1 MDMNPKV
8 YIGLEAH
15 DGSGKSSTAMRIA
28 EMFGGRVFFTSQEMK
43 ERRRPIYKTAPPE
56 EQDALIHQTYI
67 DEQEDCFSQTA
78 NSSFVV
84 LDRTWFSHAVEQ
96 NVLDLD
102 EGKPPTYVPR
112 IMPGDL
118 LKPNLVFQILIP
130 EIERRRR
137 VDNRGEKLTKRD
149 IRLNDDAKYRE
160 RLQEEREK
168 FGCVPLRLRQ
178 RDQQTCALRA
188 AQVILGHP
196 DVPPLRISPN
206 YSFTQHQSQKGPS
219 TLTNYPV

>member
-1 MDMNPKV
+1 MFFVDMNPKV

-28 EMFGGRVFFTSQEMK
+28 EMFGGRVFFTSKEMK
-43 ERRRPIYKTAPPE
+43 ERRRSIYKTTPSE
-56 EQDALIHQTYI
+56 EKEASIHQTYL
-67 DEQEDCFSQTA
+67 DEQKDCFSQTA

-96 NVLDLD
+96 NVRDVLDD
-102 EGKPPTYVPR
+102 GQQPTYVPR
-112 IMPGDL
+112 SMPEGL
-118 LKPNLVFQILIP
+118 HKPNLVFQILIP
-130 EIERRRR
+130 EEERKRR
-137 VDNRGEKLTKRD
+137 VESRGEELTDRD
-149 IRLNDDAKYRE
+149 VRLNDDDGYRDLLEDE
-160 RLQEEREK
+160 RGK
-168 FGCVPLRLRQ
+168 FGCVPLRLRL

-206 YSFTQHQSQKGPS
+206 YSFTEHQP
-219 TLTNYPV
+219 

>member
-56 EQDALIHQTYI
+56 AQDALIHQTYI
-67 DEQEDCFSQTA
+67 DEQNDCISLTA

-96 NVLDLD
+96 NVRDVLDD
-102 EGKPPTYVPR
+102 GNSPTYLPR
-112 IMPGDL
+112 IMPADL

-130 EIERRRR
+130 EQERKRR
-137 VDNRGEKLTKRD
+137 VESRGEELTNRD
-149 IRLNDDAKYRE
+149 IRLNDDDEYRGLLEDE
-160 RLQEEREK
+160 RGK
-168 FGCVPLRLRQ
+168 FGCVPLRLRL

-206 YSFTQHQSQKGPS
+206 YSFTQHQSEKDLS
-219 TLTNYPV
+219 M